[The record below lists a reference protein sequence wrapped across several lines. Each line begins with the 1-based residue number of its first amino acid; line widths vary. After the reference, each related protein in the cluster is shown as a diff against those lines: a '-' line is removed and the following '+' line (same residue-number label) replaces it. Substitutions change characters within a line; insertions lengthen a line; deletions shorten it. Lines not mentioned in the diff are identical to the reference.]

1 MKELNPDLKGLINDT
16 MNEVHFKTMKAKK
29 LKAMDLKL
37 QKVKENKERCKSGM
51 IILSEEQENK
61 VKIFDKL
68 KLGIIKKT
76 YQQKQSK
83 TQKYWD
89 MIRDHYLNKKLNIDN
104 LDLKMISGIIGLQ
117 KAFALEF
124 VDLNLS

>member
-1 MKELNPDLKGLINDT
+1 
-16 MNEVHFKTMKAKK
+16 
-29 LKAMDLKL
+29 
-37 QKVKENKERCKSGM
+37 
-51 IILSEEQENK
+51 
-61 VKIFDKL
+61 
-68 KLGIIKKT
+68 
-76 YQQKQSK
+76 
-83 TQKYWD
+83 